1 MDSIGDGGKS
11 NFPRP
16 QLNLVKI
23 TLPKTGRVIRNLTI
37 VLLDR

>member
-1 MDSIGDGGKS
+1 MDSIGDGG
-11 NFPRP
+11 NLIFPRP

-23 TLPKTGRVIRNLTI
+23 TLPVFGRVTRNLTI